1 MKRQETSP
9 DVLDYGADIN
19 YHEYEMVFT
28 QQETPVMVATQRNSI
43 DLVKWL
49 VEKGADITIK
59 SKVWGKTIYNC
70 SPKQ

>member
-1 MKRQETSP
+1 
-9 DVLDYGADIN
+9 
-19 YHEYEMVFT
+19 
-28 QQETPVMVATQRNSI
+28 MVATQRNSI

-59 SKVWGKTIYNC
+59 SKYGGKTIYNC